1 MASYS
6 YKFNTSSLE
15 RRLREMSQGF
25 SHSSEG
31 QDVVKKSSAAGM
43 AEAIEAAP
51 RDTGDLKRAIK
62 LVPLQNTAKGLQG
75 GFDVNIQHAAPIN
88 YGFVHNESG
97 EFIPGVH
104 FMEAGYLVTKK
115 YAHDNMRKAI
125 KKFLSK
131 G

>member
-1 MASYS
+1 MANFSF
-6 YKFNTSSLE
+6 KFDASKLQ
-15 RRLREMSQGF
+15 RRLNEMSQGF

-62 LVPLQNTAKGLQG
+62 LIPLQISSKGLQG
-75 GFDVNIQHAAPIN
+75 GFDVNIKYAAPIN
-88 YGFVHNESG
+88 YGFVHAESG
-97 EFIPGVH
+97 EFIQGVH
-104 FMEAGYLVTKK
+104 FMEAGYLTTKK
-115 YAHDNMRKAI
+115 YVHANMSKAI